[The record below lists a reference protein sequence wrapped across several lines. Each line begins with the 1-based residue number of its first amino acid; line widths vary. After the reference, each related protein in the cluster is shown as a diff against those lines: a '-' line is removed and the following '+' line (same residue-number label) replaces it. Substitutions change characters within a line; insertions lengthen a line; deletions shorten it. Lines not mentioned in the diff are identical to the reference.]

1 MQLAGGGSYSFPGVL
16 IIKRDEKSLR
26 QHGNKMK
33 KTIVGF
39 TTVLGLGLASTAHA
53 QSSVTLYGIIDDGLT
68 YASNVGG
75 HSQYALASGISQGS
89 RWGLQ
94 GTEDLGGGLSAIF
107 RLENGFNLSTGA
119 LGQASREFGRAAF
132 VGLSSTQYG
141 TVKLGRQN
149 EMMGDY
155 LGLYTSNG
163 NWGILNMHPGDLD
176 NTGIDFR
183 INNALRYDSPSFFGV
198 KGSALF
204 SFGGVAG
211 DFNRDTVK
219 SFGLNYVAGGLG
231 VSGAYTEINRPA
243 EATNEGV
250 WTAANPIDGNY
261 GIAAAK
267 YQTFG
272 VASQYTFGKA
282 KVGVNWTNT
291 KFLGLNPLL
300 GADIGG
306 HVTFN
311 IIEVLGS
318 YMISPALQVGADY
331 NYTDGKVSFG
341 DKSPRYHTGGVI
353 IDYFLSKRTDIYA
366 QASYMRA
373 VGDAKVAGLLPTV
386 GASSDLSQL
395 AIRVGM
401 RVKF

>member
-1 MQLAGGGSYSFPGVL
+1 
-16 IIKRDEKSLR
+16 
-26 QHGNKMK
+26 MK

-89 RWGLQ
+89 RWGMQ
-94 GTEDLGGGLSAIF
+94 GTEDLGNGMSAIF
-107 RLENGFNLSTGA
+107 RLENGFNNNTGTFSQ
-119 LGQASREFGRAAF
+119 GGREFGRAAF
-132 VGLSSTQYG
+132 VGLSSKQFG

-155 LGLYTSNG
+155 VGLYTANG

-176 NTGIDFR
+176 NSGIDFR
-183 INNALRYDSPSFFGV
+183 ISNALRYDSPTIYGV
-198 KGSALF
+198 KGSALY

-219 SFGLNYVAGGLG
+219 SFGLNYTIGALG
-231 VSGAYTEINRPA
+231 VSGAYTEIDRPA
-243 EATNEGV
+243 EATSEGV
-250 WTAANPIDGNY
+250 WTAANVIDGNY
-261 GIAAAK
+261 GIAASK

-272 VASQYTFGKA
+272 FSSQYTLGKMKFA
-282 KVGVNWTNT
+282 VDWTNT

-300 GADIGG
+300 GAKIGG

-311 IIEVLGS
+311 IYEAIAS

-331 NYTDGKVSFG
+331 NYTDGSVSFG
-341 DKSPRYHTGGVI
+341 NQSPRYHTGGVI

-373 VGDAKVAGLLPTV
+373 VGDAKQAGLLPTV
-386 GASSDLSQL
+386 AASSGLSQL
-395 AIRVGM
+395 ALRVGM